1 MLATLLDGI
10 NKMTATTTIKTT
22 FAGLALL
29 LAATTASAIGLGEI
43 KVTSRLNE
51 PFAAT
56 IELSG
61 NENISDNELIVQLAK
76 QAEYDRL
83 GITRDTILLQLKFT
97 PKLKQTPRVIEVSS
111 DKPIREPSLDFLIEL
126 QSPKAQLIKEYTVL
140 LDPPK

>member
-1 MLATLLDGI
+1 M
-10 NKMTATTTIKTT
+10 
-22 FAGLALL
+22 
-29 LAATTASAIGLGEI
+29 
-43 KVTSRLNE
+43 
-51 PFAAT
+51 
-56 IELSG
+56 
-61 NENISDNELIVQLAK
+61 QLAK